1 MEKLSKNN
9 DILNGY
15 VMLENEKVVIIE
27 NGKITEINHK
37 LAPLHFQ
44 KGKSLEEWLKSRA
57 IDSHRTNS
65 RLLKKALRLEN
76 KDDLNTVL
84 AVNAVTITDNYWYKG
99 KDENLTWEE
108 VKFKENIFDNLALKG
123 DPDAFLNNPS
133 RTPELTNIGSFEK
146 CWKLE
151 NNKWWLY
158 KYGNQNQIFSELF
171 IYNIGKKLGF
181 NMAKY
186 EFCDGYIKS
195 LDFTN
200 NRQYNYEPIS
210 SVLNDN
216 EDYNTNFEYFYSLS
230 EEIAKEYLKM
240 IYLDSICYNMDR
252 HTNNYG
258 LLRNA
263 KTGEILSLAP
273 NFDNNIAL
281 ISNGYPSDVTR
292 KKDGLMKFFID
303 FIKQNEKARSM
314 LKSLNIKILEPE
326 EIEQILEN
334 IPIEVNKDF
343 IIDFII
349 NGQNIIKGDEEKC

>member
-1 MEKLSKNN
+1 MENLSKNV

-15 VMLENEKVVIIE
+15 IMSENEVVVTIT
-27 NGKITEINHK
+27 NGKILQIDTK
-37 LAPLHFQ
+37 KAPLHFQ
-44 KGKSLEEWLKSRA
+44 NGKSLEKWLKSRA

-65 RLLKKALRLEN
+65 RLLKKVLRLEN

-99 KDENLTWEE
+99 KDEKITWED
-108 VKFKENIFDNLALKG
+108 VKYKENIFDNLALKG
-123 DPDAFLNNPS
+123 DPDAFSNTPS

-151 NNKWWLY
+151 NGKWWLY
-158 KYGNQNQIFSELF
+158 KYGNKNEIFSELF
-171 IYNIGKKLGF
+171 IYKIGTKLGF

-186 EFCDGYIKS
+186 EYSDGYIKT

-200 NRQYNYEPIS
+200 NREYNYEPIS
-210 SVLNDN
+210 SILNDN
-216 EDYNTNFEYFYSLS
+216 EDYDTNFNYLYSLS
-230 EEIAKEYLKM
+230 EEIAKDYLKM
-240 IYLDSICYNMDR
+240 IYLDSVCYNMDR

-258 LLRNA
+258 LLRDA

-292 KKDGLMKFFID
+292 KKDGLIKFFTS
-303 FIKQNEKARSM
+303 FINQNEKAKNM
-314 LKSLNIKILEPE
+314 LKELKIQDLKQE
-326 EIEQILEN
+326 EIEQIIN
-334 IPIEVNKDF
+334 QIPIKVNNEF
-343 IIDFII
+343 IINFII
-349 NGQNIIKGDEEKC
+349 NGQNIIKGDE

>member
-1 MEKLSKNN
+1 MENLSKNI

-15 VMLENEKVVIIE
+15 VMSENDIVVTIEK
-27 NGKITEINHK
+27 GKISKVNSK
-37 LAPLHFQ
+37 KAPLHFL
-44 KGKSLEEWLKSRA
+44 KGKGIEEWLKSRA

-99 KDENLTWEE
+99 ENEKLTWED

-123 DPDAFLNNPS
+123 DPDAFSNKPS
-133 RTPELTNIGSFEK
+133 RTPELTNVGSFEK

-151 NNKWWLY
+151 NDRWWLY
-158 KYGNQNQIFSELF
+158 KYGNLNQLFSELF
-171 IYNIGKKLGF
+171 IYEIGKKLGF

-186 EFCDGYIKS
+186 EYCDGYIRT

-200 NRQYNYEPIS
+200 NREYNYEPIS

-216 EDYNTNFEYFYSLS
+216 EDYDVNFKYFFKLS
-230 EEIAKEYLKM
+230 EEIAKDYLKM

-258 LLRNA
+258 LLRNVE
-263 KTGEILSLAP
+263 TGKILSLAP

-292 KKDGLMKFFID
+292 KKDGLMRFFID
-303 FIKQNEKARSM
+303 FINQNEKAKNM
-314 LKSLNIKILEPE
+314 LKELKIEVLKPE
-326 EIEQILEN
+326 EIEQIISK
-334 IPIEVNKDF
+334 IPIEVNKEF

-349 NGQNIIKGDEEKC
+349 NGQNIIKGDE